1 MRIFIGIYVVLYF
14 VFISCDNKHSEA
26 SSTLPNI
33 VWLVA
38 EDQSPEH
45 FPMYGNKF
53 VSLPNIEQL
62 TKDGVLY
69 TNAYA
74 PVPVCAPSRS
84 ALITGMYPSTMGTHN
99 MRTYN
104 GYKDFNEPS
113 INIPSYSPVVPEG
126 VKMFT
131 EYLRT
136 AGYYCTNNPKEDYN
150 FKPLPSAWDES
161 SKEAHWRNRPKGAPF
176 FAVFNFQITHESQIW
191 RQADQPLLVDPNS
204 LTVPPIFPDN
214 SIIRKDLA
222 VNYSNLM
229 RLDQQIGV
237 IIDKLKATGQ
247 YDNTL
252 IFFYGDHGAP
262 FPRHKRA
269 LYETGIRVPLVVKM
283 PQNTN
288 AGSQESRLV
297 SFIDYAPSILSF
309 VGIEPPKIMQGK
321 AFLGKYKTEAPS
333 FVFTTSDRYDE
344 KVDRLRAVRY
354 GNYKYIRNFNV
365 EISNALP
372 VAYREQMA
380 MMQNMREQWEAK
392 TLPEAAARWFATPKS
407 EEELYDIT
415 VDPYE
420 LNNLA
425 ANPTLKDTLSM
436 LRNKLEQWMKETG
449 DLGAL
454 PEKEILKQFFP
465 DGNPPKLFPPSYQI
479 VDNRIVLKHQNAGST
494 IIWQKE
500 GDSVWSIYDQPLT
513 KTSPIKVKA
522 VRIGYNTSE
531 ILELD

>member
-1 MRIFIGIYVVLYF
+1 
-14 VFISCDNKHSEA
+14 
-26 SSTLPNI
+26 
-33 VWLVA
+33 
-38 EDQSPEH
+38 
-45 FPMYGNKF
+45 
-53 VSLPNIEQL
+53 
-62 TKDGVLY
+62 
-69 TNAYA
+69 
-74 PVPVCAPSRS
+74 
-84 ALITGMYPSTMGTHN
+84 MYPSTLGTHN

-104 GYKDFNEPS
+104 GYKEFNEPS
-113 INIPSYSPVVPEG
+113 INIPSYSPIVPEG

-136 AGYYCTNNPKEDYN
+136 AGYYCTNNSKEDYN
-150 FKPLPSAWDES
+150 FKTLPSAWDES
-161 SKEAHWRNRPKGAPF
+161 SKEAHWRNRPKDAPF
-176 FAVFNFQITHESQIW
+176 FAVFNFDITHESQIW
-191 RQADQPLLVDPNS
+191 RQADQPILVDPNS
-204 LTVPPIFPDN
+204 LSVPPIFPDN

-237 IIDKLKATGQ
+237 IIDELKTSGQ

-252 IFFYGDHGAP
+252 IFFYGDHGGP

-269 LYETGIRVPLVVKM
+269 LYETGIKVPLVVKM
-283 PQNTN
+283 PQNAN
-288 AGSQESRLV
+288 AGSQESRLT

-321 AFLGKYKTEAPS
+321 AFLGKYKTLAPS

-354 GNYKYIRNFNV
+354 NNYKYIRNFNV

-380 MMQNMREQWEAK
+380 MMQNMRKQWEAK
-392 TLPEAAARWFATPKS
+392 TLSKAAARWFTTPKP

-436 LRNKLEQWMKETG
+436 LRNKLEQWMKETN

-454 PEKEILKQFFP
+454 PEQEILKQFFP
-465 DGNPPKLFPPSYQI
+465 DGKIPKLSPPSYQI
-479 VDNRIVLKHQNAGST
+479 IDNRIVLEHENEGST
-494 IIWQKE
+494 LIWQKE
-500 GDSVWSIYDQPLT
+500 GDSFWSIYDQPLA
-513 KTSPIKVKA
+513 KSSPIKVKA

-531 ILELD
+531 ILEFD